1 MTMGKRIENEEQ
13 YQNSLKWLVSKSLE
27 IEDPL
32 LDEET
37 RKKMLRT
44 YDFVSQRVIEYRRG
58 ELAKM
63 YPGLHA
69 IYKQLGWNYV
79 GAPEQEQ
86 KQPEAPKKKKNLDFF
101 FDD

>member
-1 MTMGKRIENEEQ
+1 MKTRSSIRT
-13 YQNSLKWLVSKSLE
+13 LKWLVSKSLE

-32 LDEET
+32 LD
-37 RKKMLRT
+37 RNKKKSAAT
-44 YDFVSQRVIEYRRG
+44 YDFVSQRVIEYH

-79 GAPEQEQ
+79 GSPEPEQ

>member
-1 MTMGKRIENEEQ
+1 MGKRIENEEQ
-13 YQNSLKWLVSKSLE
+13 YQNSLNWLVSKSTE

-32 LDEET
+32 LDEAT
-37 RKKMLRT
+37 RGKMLKT
-44 YDFVSQRVIEYRRG
+44 YDFVSQRVREYRRG
-58 ELAKM
+58 ELVKM

-79 GAPEQEQ
+79 GAPEPQE
-86 KQPEAPKKKKNLDFF
+86 KEPEAPKKKKNLDFF

>member
-1 MTMGKRIENEEQ
+1 RIENEEQ
-13 YQNSLKWLVSKSLE
+13 YQNSLKWLVSKSIE

-32 LDEET
+32 LDEAT
-37 RKKMLRT
+37 RKKMLKT
-44 YDFVSQRVIEYRRG
+44 YDFVSQRVREYRRG

-79 GAPEQEQ
+79 GAPEPEE
-86 KQPEAPKKKKNLDFF
+86 KQQQTEPKKNLDFF